1 MRKTKII
8 CTIGPSSESEEIIE
22 KLCLAGMNVAR
33 FNFSHGTHEWH
44 KTVMDRVKKVRE
56 KLGLPVAIML
66 DTKGPE
72 YRIGT
77 FACGSVELNDG
88 DRFVFTV
95 DDVEG
100 TREKVS
106 VSFKTLNTEL
116 APGDRIYVN
125 DGIVQ
130 FRVDEIKGSDICCT
144 VTAGG
149 TISDRKS
156 MSFPGKVLHQ
166 VFLSDRDREDLLF
179 GIRNEVDYV
188 AASFVSN
195 AENVDDIRSFLN
207 ANGGESIG
215 IIAKI
220 ENQSGVDHIYEIAKK
235 CGGVMVARGDLG
247 VEVPPAQVPH
257 LQKMI
262 IAKCNDA
269 YKIVI
274 TATQMLNSMIENPR
288 PTRAEITD
296 VANAIYDGTDC
307 VMLSGETASGRF
319 PVEAVKTMSDI
330 CIETEKHLQERKAYH
345 ERKGLAN
352 VSAAT
357 GYSAV
362 FMAEQVG
369 AAAILCP
376 SHSGRTARIVAA
388 YRPDL
393 PILVPSPNEETLRTC
408 CFIWGAK
415 AYKTIEQG
423 TLQNTIYHSLQ
434 VAREVGLVNAG
445 ELVVITAGDPQ
456 TSPRMGNYSTSTNMS
471 MIAQVQ

>member
-247 VEVPPAQVPH
+247 VEIPYREVPAR
-257 LQKMI
+257 QKELITVCRMLGRR
-262 IAKCNDA
+262 
-269 YKIVI
+269 VI
-274 TATQMLNSMIENPR
+274 TATEMLESMICNPR
-288 PTRAEITD
+288 PTRAEISD
-296 VANAIYDGTDC
+296 VANAVYDGTSA
-307 VMLSGETASGRF
+307 VMLSGESASGKY
-319 PVEAVKTMSDI
+319 PVRTVEIMAEI
-330 CIETEKHLQERKAYH
+330 CEETEKHIEYGKIFHDTYFRI
-345 ERKGLAN
+345 ENN
-352 VSAAT
+352 VD
-357 GYSAV
+357 
-362 FMAEQVG
+362 
-369 AAAILCP
+369 AI
-376 SHSGRTARIVAA
+376 SHSACNMALAT
-388 YRPDL
+388 D
-393 PILVPSPNEETLRTC
+393 
-408 CFIWGAK
+408 AK
-415 AYKTIEQG
+415 AIAVCSLSGATVRMVSRFRPVAPIIGLTTDVRQWRKQALSWGVIPVLSEEYPSSEVMFYESLKKTAQVLGLSAGDNVIMVGGSISGSGGEN
-423 TLQNTIYHSLQ
+423 NTIRLE
-434 VAREVGLVNAG
+434 R
-445 ELVVITAGDPQ
+445 I
-456 TSPRMGNYSTSTNMS
+456 R
-471 MIAQVQ
+471 